1 MFLARQ
7 INKFLTIQTDE
18 EMLLFSAVRLGVVCT
33 ERTLPVGLKP
43 ESTRFSTKLTDR
55 NRLFR
60 VLLQSSDRI

>member
-7 INKFLTIQTDE
+7 IDKFLTIQTDE

-33 ERTLPVGLKP
+33 ERTLSVGLKH
-43 ESTRFSTKLTDR
+43 ESTRYSTILTDR

-60 VLLQSSDRI
+60 VLLQSSDGI